1 MLSCWKEK
9 KQKITTIINISHYS
23 YLKKKKKKD
32 RMELNHEKC
41 QCEWGKL
48 RGGFVWC
55 CHGLKG
61 QGSGLLAA
69 PLALCG
75 PPEELLY
82 MPCHIHGVV
91 QVKLSVRVQHRVTPV
106 TGHRVEPDHTQ
117 TSRQHITKETSSS
130 TKTQK
135 CQKAPVNGPSTDLL
149 YLYHCMC
156 VLSLLHEHIHNVF
169 PFISIILFPTMAAAP
184 SLKLS
189 LG

>member
-1 MLSCWKEK
+1 
-9 KQKITTIINISHYS
+9 
-23 YLKKKKKKD
+23 
-32 RMELNHEKC
+32 MELNHEKC

-48 RGGFVWC
+48 GGGFVWC

-69 PLALCG
+69 PLALRG

-156 VLSLLHEHIHNVF
+156 VLSLLHGHIHNVF